1 MNKRFCCF
9 WFLCLLVF
17 LCACGEQREQNPVSE
32 ASVAGTTENTDADFA
47 PTLAD
52 FSDIIPGKSTIGD
65 LFEKLPY
72 KTGKGFFRELRYVE
86 YEDKNGDI
94 FCVKYDD
101 KGVIQSVSY
110 TMVNLPSDD
119 SEATIPDETLPEPE
133 YVKEALTLKDFEHIV
148 LGESDF
154 FDLYRIYPERSA
166 GAISSAHALFEY
178 PAEDGNAIYV
188 KIWDNLKVISIEYT
202 VARR

>member
-1 MNKRFCCF
+1 MIKRFCCF
-9 WFLCLLVF
+9 WLLCLLVF
-17 LCACGEQREQNPVSE
+17 LCACGEQREQKPVSE

-110 TMVNLPSDD
+110 TDTTGTYEDTPLDITQLPTEPISDK
-119 SEATIPDETLPEPE
+119 SSFELS
-133 YVKEALTLKDFEHIV
+133 DFENITPGKSTLIDLCGMYYGRHILSLTSGDCLV
-148 LGESDF
+148 
-154 FDLYRIYPERSA
+154 
-166 GAISSAHALFEY
+166 EY
-178 PAEDGNAIYV
+178 PADNGNIIYV
-188 KIWDNLKVISIEYT
+188 RMTDNGIVISIELRT
-202 VARR
+202 EE